1 MDLVQYSRLILG
13 LVGVL
18 ALLGVC
24 AFLVKRFQLFGY
36 TPTLK
41 GRTDAL
47 QIISS
52 LPLDPK
58 RNLLLV
64 GVDKRQYLLLL
75 SPTGEQL
82 LEVPP
87 KEDEKAE
94 PAPLPGPRIDR
105 GRL

>member
-1 MDLVQYSRLILG
+1 
-13 LVGVL
+13 
-18 ALLGVC
+18 
-24 AFLVKRFQLFGY
+24 LVKRFQLFGY
-36 TPTLK
+36 TPALK

-47 QIISS
+47 QIVSS
-52 LPLDPK
+52 LSLDPK

-64 GVDKRQYLLLL
+64 SVEKRQYLLLL
-75 SPTGEQL
+75 SPTGEQI

-87 KEDEKAE
+87 KEDEKGE

>member
-24 AFLVKRFQLFGY
+24 AFLVKRFQLF
-36 TPTLK
+36 
-41 GRTDAL
+41 
-47 QIISS
+47 ISS

-58 RNLLLV
+58 RNLLLL
-64 GVDKRQYLLLL
+64 GVEKRQYLLLL

-87 KEDEKAE
+87 KEDEKE
-94 PAPLPGPRIDR
+94 ESAPLPGPRIDR
-105 GRL
+105 GRF